1 VTLSGRRSRLRV
13 LEARVKGAKPIEVGG
28 GRRIVLT
35 PAERYETL
43 IDALAGE
50 DTPAIQAIR
59 SGRGKPDRDQ
69 YADLIQALDPV
80 NRKPPSG
87 DPESPW
93 VDAEDPADD
102 LIDDLI
108 APEELFPGGT
118 PGGTPEE

>member
-13 LEARVKGAKPIEVGG
+13 LEARVKGAEPIEVGG

-35 PAERYETL
+35 PTERYETL

-59 SGRGKPDRDQ
+59 SGTGKPDRGE

-87 DPESPW
+87 DPEEPW
-93 VDAEDPADD
+93 VDPPDPAQD
-102 LIDDLI
+102 LVDNLI
-108 APEELFPGGT
+108 APEEIY

>member
-1 VTLSGRRSRLRV
+1 VTLSGRRSRLRG
-13 LEARVKGAKPIEVGG
+13 LEARVKGAEPIEVGG

-59 SGRGKPDRDQ
+59 SGRDKPDRSE
-69 YADLIQALDPV
+69 YADLIQALDSA
-80 NRKPPSG
+80 NRRPPSG

-93 VDAEDPADD
+93 VDSEDPAQD
-102 LIDDLI
+102 IVDDLI

-118 PGGTPEE
+118 PEE

>member
-1 VTLSGRRSRLRV
+1 MLSGRRSRLRV
-13 LEARVKGAKPIEVGG
+13 LEARVKGADPIEVGG

-35 PAERYETL
+35 PAEKYETL

-50 DTPAIQAIR
+50 DSLTIQAIR
-59 SGRGKPDRDQ
+59 SGRDKPDQDP
-69 YADLIQALDPV
+69 YAELIQALDPA

-87 DPESPW
+87 DPASPW

-102 LIDDLI
+102 LVDDLI

-118 PGGTPEE
+118 PGE